1 MRQPLRPPS
10 RGRLLWAVLPVAALL
25 ASCGTQGAADAP
37 AGAAPFPVTIT
48 RTGGLAG
55 FSDRY
60 VVEQTGAVHRDSAT
74 GLQVCQMGED
84 HLSRLARIARPIT
97 GSATTSASHPDDLV
111 VVVTT
116 PRGSARLSDAE
127 LSGTASVVT
136 TLLED
141 VAKDP
146 GQRSVCR

>member
-1 MRQPLRPPS
+1 MRQRPRPPA
-10 RGRLLWAVLPVAALL
+10 RARLLWAVLPASLLL
-25 ASCGTQGAADAP
+25 ACCGTQDVAEAP
-37 AGAAPFPVTIT
+37 AGAGPFPVTIT

-60 VVEQTGAVHRDSAT
+60 VVEQTGSVHRDSAT
-74 GLQVCQMGED
+74 GPQVCRMGED
-84 HLSRLARIARPIT
+84 PLSGLARIARPIT
-97 GSATTSASHPDDLV
+97 GTATTSAAHPDDLV
-111 VVVTT
+111 VVVAT

-127 LSGTASVVT
+127 LGGTASVVT

-146 GQRSVCR
+146 ARRSVCR

>member
-1 MRQPLRPPS
+1 MHQRPRPTA
-10 RGRLLWAVLPVAALL
+10 RTRLLWAVLPASLLL
-25 ASCGTQGAADAP
+25 ASCGTQGEAEAP
-37 AGAAPFPVTIT
+37 GGAAPFPLTIT

-60 VVEQTGAVHRDSAT
+60 VVERTGSVHRDSAT
-74 GLQVCQMGED
+74 GPQVCRMGED
-84 HLSRLARIARPIT
+84 PLSRLAGVARPIT
-97 GSATTSASHPDDLV
+97 GTATTSAAHPDDLV
-111 VVVTT
+111 VVVAT

-146 GQRSVCR
+146 AQRSVCR